1 MDEDTEMKE
10 DDINNNLAP
19 RMRTGVPGPRSV
31 QLKKEL
37 NSMQEMSSVSF
48 FADYDK
54 SYGGARVQHFPD
66 LLKMSLCCCLG
77 CNFVLIV
84 TL

>member
-1 MDEDTEMKE
+1 MKE
-10 DDINNNLAP
+10 DDIDDDLAP

-54 SYGGARVQHFPD
+54 SHGGAAGATFAGFIDTVTE
-66 LLKMSLCCCLG
+66 LLPWL
-77 CNFVLIV
+77 
-84 TL
+84 